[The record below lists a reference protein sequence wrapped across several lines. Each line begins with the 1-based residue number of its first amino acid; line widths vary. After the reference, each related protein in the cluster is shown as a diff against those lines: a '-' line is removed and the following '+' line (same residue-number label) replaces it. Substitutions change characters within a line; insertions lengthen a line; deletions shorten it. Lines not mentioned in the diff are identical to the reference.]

1 VNTPDAVSRRAN
13 KKNKEAPM
21 RRVITTALAAAA
33 LIGAVEAQA
42 NYTKTKYPIVLV
54 HGVTGFDTIGGLIN
68 YFHTIPW
75 NLERSGAK
83 VYVASVSALNDS
95 EQRGDALAKQIV
107 PWATANGGKVNLI
120 GHSQGSPTSRVAASL
135 RPDLVASVTSVNGVN
150 KGSKVA
156 DVLRGVIPPNSA
168 IEGGVNGLANA
179 IGGVINLLSG
189 SSNPQNALAAL
200 KTLTTSGTSALNS
213 RHPWGVNNSSY
224 CAKSTEVQN
233 VRGHTIR
240 YFSWTGNTSYTNVFD
255 AVDPF
260 LAITGLAFGSE
271 KNDGLVGVCSTYLG
285 QVIGD
290 GYNMNHVDAI
300 NHLLGVRGWTD
311 PVSLYRQHANRLKN
325 KGV

>member
-1 VNTPDAVSRRAN
+1 
-13 KKNKEAPM
+13 M

-42 NYTKTKYPIVLV
+42 AGYTQTKYPIVLV

-75 NLERSGAK
+75 NLERDGAK

-95 EQRGDALAKQIV
+95 EQRGAALAQQIV
-107 PWATANGGKVNLI
+107 PWASANGGKVNLI

-156 DVLRGVIPPNSA
+156 DVLRGIIPPNSA
-168 IEGGVNGLANA
+168 IEGGANGLANA
-179 IGGVINLLSG
+179 IGAVINLLSG
-189 SSNPQNALAAL
+189 SSNPQNGLAAL
-200 KTLTTSGTSALNS
+200 KTLTTAGTTALNG
-213 RHPWGVNNSSY
+213 RHPWGVNSSSY

-233 VRGHTIR
+233 VRGYNIR

-271 KNDGLVGVCSTYLG
+271 KSDGLVGVCSTYLG

-300 NHLLGVRGWTD
+300 NHLFGIRGWTE
-311 PVSLYRQHANRLKN
+311 PVSLYRQHANRLKS

>member
-1 VNTPDAVSRRAN
+1 
-13 KKNKEAPM
+13 M

-33 LIGAVEAQA
+33 LVGAVEAQA
-42 NYTKTKYPIVLV
+42 AGYTQTKYPIVLV

-75 NLERSGAK
+75 NLERDGAK

-95 EQRGDALAKQIV
+95 EQRGAALAQQIV
-107 PWATANGGKVNLI
+107 PWAGANGGKVNLI

-135 RPDLVASVTSVNGVN
+135 RPDLVASVTSINGVN

-168 IEGGVNGLANA
+168 IEGGANGLANA

-189 SSNPQNALAAL
+189 NNNPQNGLAAL
-200 KTLTTSGTSALNS
+200 KTLTTAGTAALNS

-224 CAKSTEVQN
+224 CAKSTEVHN
-233 VRGHTIR
+233 VRGHNIR
-240 YFSWTGNTSYTNVFD
+240 YFSWTGNAAYTNVFD

-290 GYNMNHVDAI
+290 SYNMNHVDAI
-300 NHLLGVRGWTD
+300 NHLFGIRGWTE

>member
-1 VNTPDAVSRRAN
+1 
-13 KKNKEAPM
+13 M
-21 RRVITTALAAAA
+21 RRVIATALAAVA
-33 LIGAVEAQA
+33 LVGAVEAQA

-75 NLERSGAK
+75 NLERDGAK

-95 EQRGDALAKQIV
+95 EQRGASLAQQIV
-107 PWATANGGKVNLI
+107 PWASANGGKVNLI

-156 DVLRGVIPPNSA
+156 DVLRGAIPANSA
-168 IEGGVNGLANA
+168 IEGGANGLANTL
-179 IGGVINLLSG
+179 GKLINLLSG
-189 SSNPQNALAAL
+189 NNNPQNGLAAL
-200 KTLTTSGTSALNS
+200 KTLTTAGTTALNG
-213 RHPWGVNNSSY
+213 RHPWGVNSSSY
-224 CAKSTEVQN
+224 CAKSTEVHN
-233 VRGHTIR
+233 VRGHNIR
-240 YFSWTGNTSYTNVFD
+240 YYSWTGNTPYTNVFD

-260 LAITGLAFGSE
+260 LAITGLAFNGE

-285 QVIGD
+285 RVIAD
-290 GYNMNHVDAI
+290 DYNMNHVDAI
-300 NHLLGVRGWTD
+300 NHLFGVRGWTD

>member
-1 VNTPDAVSRRAN
+1 
-13 KKNKEAPM
+13 M

-33 LIGAVEAQA
+33 LVGAVEAQA
-42 NYTKTKYPIVLV
+42 AGYTQTKYPIVLV

-75 NLERSGAK
+75 NLERDGAK

-95 EQRGDALAKQIV
+95 EQRGAALAQQIV
-107 PWATANGGKVNLI
+107 PWASANGGKGNLI

-156 DVLRGVIPPNSA
+156 DVLRGIIPPNSA
-168 IEGGVNGLANA
+168 IEGGANGLANA
-179 IGGVINLLSG
+179 IGAVINLLSG
-189 SSNPQNALAAL
+189 SSNPQNGLAAL
-200 KTLTTSGTSALNS
+200 KTLTTAGTTALNG
-213 RHPWGVNNSSY
+213 RHPWGVNSSSY

-233 VRGHTIR
+233 VRGYNIR

-300 NHLLGVRGWTD
+300 NHLFGIRGWTE
-311 PVSLYRQHANRLKN
+311 PVSLYRQHANRLKS

>member
-1 VNTPDAVSRRAN
+1 
-13 KKNKEAPM
+13 M
-21 RRVITTALAAAA
+21 RRVITTALATCA
-33 LIGAVEAQA
+33 LVGAVEAQA

-75 NLERSGAK
+75 NLERDGAK

-107 PWATANGGKVNLI
+107 PWAAANGGKVNLI

-168 IEGGVNGLANA
+168 IEGGANGLANA
-179 IGGVINLLSG
+179 LGAVINLLSG
-189 SSNPQNALAAL
+189 SSNPQSGIAAL
-200 KTLTTSGTSALNS
+200 KTLTTAGTTALNG

-300 NHLLGVRGWTD
+300 NHLLGIRGWTD

>member
-1 VNTPDAVSRRAN
+1 
-13 KKNKEAPM
+13 M
-21 RRVITTALAAAA
+21 RRVIATALAAVA
-33 LIGAVEAQA
+33 LVGAVEAQA

-75 NLERSGAK
+75 NLERDGAK

-95 EQRGDALAKQIV
+95 EQRGASLAQQIV
-107 PWATANGGKVNLI
+107 PWASANGGKVNLI

-135 RPDLVASVTSVNGVN
+135 RPELVASVTSVNGVN

-156 DVLRGVIPPNSA
+156 DVLRGAIPANSA
-168 IEGGVNGLANA
+168 IEGGANGLANTL
-179 IGGVINLLSG
+179 GKVINLLSG
-189 SSNPQNALAAL
+189 NNNPQNGLAAL
-200 KTLTTSGTSALNS
+200 KTLTTAGTTALNG
-213 RHPWGVNNSSY
+213 RHPWGVNSSSY
-224 CAKSTEVQN
+224 CAKSTEVHN
-233 VRGHTIR
+233 VRGHNIR
-240 YFSWTGNTSYTNVFD
+240 YYSWTGNTPYTNVFD

-260 LAITGLAFGSE
+260 LAITGLAFNGE

-285 QVIGD
+285 QVIAD
-290 GYNMNHVDAI
+290 DYNMNHVDAI
-300 NHLLGVRGWTD
+300 NHLFGVRGWTD

>member
-1 VNTPDAVSRRAN
+1 
-13 KKNKEAPM
+13 M
-21 RRVITTALAAAA
+21 RRIITTALATAA
-33 LIGAVEAQA
+33 LVGAVEAQA
-42 NYTKTKYPIVLV
+42 AGYTQTKYPIVLV

-75 NLERSGAK
+75 NLERDGAK

-95 EQRGDALAKQIV
+95 EQRGAALAQQIV
-107 PWATANGGKVNLI
+107 PWAAANGGKVNLI

-156 DVLRGVIPPNSA
+156 DVLRGIIPPNSA
-168 IEGGVNGLANA
+168 IEGGANGLANA

-189 SSNPQNALAAL
+189 SNNPQNGLAAL
-200 KTLTTSGTSALNS
+200 KTLTTSGTAALNS

-233 VRGHTIR
+233 VRGYNIR

-300 NHLLGVRGWTD
+300 NHLLGIRGWTE

>member
-1 VNTPDAVSRRAN
+1 
-13 KKNKEAPM
+13 M

-33 LIGAVEAQA
+33 LLGAVEAHA
-42 NYTKTKYPIVLV
+42 NYTQTRYPIVLV
-54 HGVTGFDTIGGLIN
+54 HGVTGFNTIGGLIN

-75 NLERSGAK
+75 NLERDGAK
-83 VYVASVSALNDS
+83 VFVASVAAFNDS
-95 EQRGDALAKQIV
+95 EQRGAELARQIV
-107 PWATANGGKVNLI
+107 PWAGANGGKVNLI

-135 RPDLVASVTSVNGVN
+135 RPDLVASVTSINGVN

-156 DVLRGVIPPNSA
+156 DVLRGAIPANGA
-168 IEGGVNGLANA
+168 IEGGANALANA
-179 IGGVINLLSG
+179 LGSVINLLSG
-189 SSNPQNALAAL
+189 SNNPQNGLAAL
-200 KTLTTSGTSALNS
+200 QTLTSSGTAALNS
-213 RHPWGVNNSSY
+213 RHPWGVNSSSY
-224 CAKSTEVQN
+224 CAKSTEVHN
-233 VRGHTIR
+233 VRGHSIR
-240 YFSWTGNTSYTNVFD
+240 YFSWTGNVAYTNVFD

-285 QVIGD
+285 QVLGD

-300 NHLLGVRGWTD
+300 NHLFGMRGWTE

>member
-1 VNTPDAVSRRAN
+1 
-13 KKNKEAPM
+13 M
-21 RRVITTALAAAA
+21 RRVIATALAAVA
-33 LIGAVEAQA
+33 LVGAVEAQA

-75 NLERSGAK
+75 NLERDGAK

-95 EQRGDALAKQIV
+95 EQRGASLAQQIV
-107 PWATANGGKVNLI
+107 PWASANGGKVNLI

-156 DVLRGVIPPNSA
+156 DVLRGAIPANSA
-168 IEGGVNGLANA
+168 IEGGANGLANTL
-179 IGGVINLLSG
+179 GKLINLLSG
-189 SSNPQNALAAL
+189 NNNPQNGLAAL
-200 KTLTTSGTSALNS
+200 KTLTTAGTTALNG
-213 RHPWGVNNSSY
+213 RHPWGVNSSSY
-224 CAKSTEVQN
+224 CAKSTEVHN
-233 VRGHTIR
+233 VRGHNIR
-240 YFSWTGNTSYTNVFD
+240 YYSWTGNTPYTNVFD

-260 LAITGLAFGSE
+260 LAITGLAFNGE

-285 QVIGD
+285 QVIAD
-290 GYNMNHVDAI
+290 DYNMNHVDAI
-300 NHLLGVRGWTD
+300 NHLFGVRGWTD
-311 PVSLYRQHANRLKN
+311 PASLYRQHANRLKN